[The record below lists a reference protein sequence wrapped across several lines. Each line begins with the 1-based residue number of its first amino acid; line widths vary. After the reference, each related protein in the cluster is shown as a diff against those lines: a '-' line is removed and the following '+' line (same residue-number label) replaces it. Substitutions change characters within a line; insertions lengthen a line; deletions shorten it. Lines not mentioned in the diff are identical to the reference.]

1 MQTNAD
7 EEGGYVLVQGR
18 GGTVSC
24 NMKVR
29 KHQVVRRSQECSSES
44 GAVFS
49 AALLVVMISFLR

>member
-1 MQTNAD
+1 VQTNAD

-44 GAVFS
+44 GANTFFG
-49 AALLVVMISFLR
+49 VVRYSVLRC